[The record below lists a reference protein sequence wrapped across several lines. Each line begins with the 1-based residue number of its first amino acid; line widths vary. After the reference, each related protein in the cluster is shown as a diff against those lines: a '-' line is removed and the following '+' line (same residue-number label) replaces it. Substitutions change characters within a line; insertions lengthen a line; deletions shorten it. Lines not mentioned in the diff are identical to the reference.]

1 MSEIKD
7 VPYMVHEDAMI
18 RSERHI
24 RRLWILCILLVALL
38 VGTNGAWLWYESQF
52 MDSVTTTSIESNAT
66 DGGNATGI
74 IGDSNEVNY
83 GESESNQNR

>member
-18 RSERHI
+18 RNERHI
-24 RRLWILCILLVALL
+24 RRLWILCILLVVLL

-52 MDSVTTTSIESNAT
+52 FEQEVTQEVDTGAGDAT
-66 DGGNATGI
+66 VIG
-74 IGDSNEVNY
+74 IGDYN
-83 GESESNQNR
+83 GESKADN